1 MALTDIVFMPGE
13 DWQAILDAVRAKT
26 GGTELLKSGDVPAEV
41 KSISGDGIDTSD
53 ATATAEDMAE
63 GVTAYVNGEKIT
75 GTILT
80 READGSK
87 YGWKTATPYKLTSSE
102 HIGLYKE
109 FNTDTLYR
117 KGSMVGLTTE
127 PSNFGDATAED
138 VAKGKTFTSAAGL
151 KAVGTHECD
160 TGLDTSD
167 ATATAEDMAEG
178 ITAYVNGEKVTG
190 SLPVASEDSYSSP
203 ECNWDSSLGGLELIA
218 EALARKIVEKGCAV
232 SMYCAGDNLGD
243 AEAADV
249 AEGKTFTSAAGLKV
263 TGTKVDAGGLA
274 VKTGTTTSTTIET
287 GLSSVKHFVIFKAS
301 VTGTGLVFG
310 MLRGDTGIA
319 HYVSSI
325 YCSSYSSYL
334 QNYAFTN
341 GAISGVDHS
350 GGTVT
355 WEPTT
360 ANYGLTSG
368 VTYTWYAFGTE

>member
-1 MALTDIVFMPGE
+1 MSLKSVLTALAD
-13 DWQAILDAVRAKT
+13 AIRSKT
-26 GGTELLKSGDVPAEV
+26 GGASVMTLAEMADAV
-41 KSISGDGIDTSD
+41 NGISTGGIDTSD

-87 YGWKTATPYKLTSSE
+87 YGWKTATPFKLTSSE

-160 TGLDTSD
+160 PGLDTSD
-167 ATATAEDMAEG
+167 ATATAEDLAEG

-203 ECNWDSSLGGLELIA
+203 ECNWDSNLGGLELIA

-287 GLSSVKHFVIFKAS
+287 GLSSVKHFVIFKTS

-310 MLRGDTGIA
+310 MYRGDTGIA
-319 HYVSSI
+319 NYVSSI
-325 YCSSYSSYL
+325 YCSSYNSYL
-334 QNYAFTN
+334 KNYAFTN
-341 GAISGVDHS
+341 GAITGVDKS